1 MKLVVTGLMNKQIAG
16 ELGVAEITVKKH
28 RGRVMDKMRARSLAE
43 LVTISAA
50 LPMHGAIL
58 DGRHRTEREAADVL
72 DLTTTQTG
80 RRPTA

>member
-1 MKLVVTGLMNKQIAG
+1 MEKTAAAQSATQQTCAAASTGSLFGIGA
-16 ELGVAEITVKKH
+16 LATV
-28 RGRVMDKMRARSLAE
+28 